1 MPFKGHTE
9 AYRPA
14 KCSHFDQKTGYCKYG
29 EECTYAHGYIFLFNY
44 NIFRMTEL
52 LFHPAIYKTKPCKSL
67 LEGKPCDAGKY
78 CCYSHGI
85 DISF

>member
-1 MPFKGHTE
+1 M
-9 AYRPA
+9 YL
-14 KCSHFDQKTGYCKYG
+14 CSWV
-29 EECTYAHGYIFLFNY
+29 YISFYIKFS
-44 NIFRMTEL
+44 MTEL

-85 DISF
+85 DISFFIEIEVI

>member
-1 MPFKGHTE
+1 MLMG
-9 AYRPA
+9 
-14 KCSHFDQKTGYCKYG
+14 
-29 EECTYAHGYIFLFNY
+29 IFLFNY